1 MTHPFV
7 SAPAWVRDKGQEERQ
22 RRSEECRSVLGPQA
36 ILVVSPGVQGAGAH
50 GLPS

>member
-7 SAPAWVRDKGQEERQ
+7 SAPAWVRDQGQEERQ
-22 RRSEECRSVLGPQA
+22 RRSEECRSVLGPQT